1 MQACDAD
8 AIPFYY
14 LSENGRWYEFYGYTV
29 PAGIVVCRMV
39 YPPPQLVIR
48 LITPLRIALW
58 RARSYISRVLRA
70 TKKEP
75 T

>member
-1 MQACDAD
+1 MV
-8 AIPFYY
+8 
-14 LSENGRWYEFYGYTV
+14 RVHGYTV